1 MMQDVKPDILI
12 TDIRMP
18 FMDGMQLC
26 EAVSHT
32 MPWVQIVILSGYD
45 DFAYAQQAI
54 SLGVKEYLLKPVSAQ
69 ELLEVLER
77 IAGRIREN
85 RRTQAD
91 LLRIKRQLASSSAF
105 LREKLLS
112 EALGGVR
119 GEENVQSLLERA
131 RALNLSLLARRYL
144 VILACPRG
152 GEEGRTLA
160 QSALYRLADGS
171 GDAVH
176 ACEAQGAFALIV
188 LGDSDEDLE
197 ERAYGFAQA
206 ALYEVERATG
216 KSAHMCI
223 GEAVESLSELPRS
236 LHSAQRVR
244 RAMEL
249 SSDTEKRRIMG
260 VRDMEALPPA
270 APAINLDVSPLS
282 ERLQYANRE
291 DVEGLLK
298 DYIASMG
305 SAAIHSVMMVN
316 FLYVEILMAASRII
330 KEAGGEPCEVIDAK
344 LWEDNLF
351 SSAPEPEEVISLA
364 REVLEKAIAF
374 REEQSATRYN
384 AVINKARA
392 YLAREYQNSGVTLND
407 VSSYVCMSN
416 SHFCTIFSQEMG
428 VTFTEY
434 LTELRMNRA
443 KELLRTTQMNTRSS
457 VRRGLQR
464 SPLFQLSVQK
474 AHRHDA
480 ARLPQGGAGG
490 RRQGQTKATGKGRPL
505 SSFGAVSA
513 RLPLGQFH
521 FAHDEQVGKVAQRR
535 VASVEPVGSLQ
546 SRRLCWFAAG
556 RQIDRLPAGDERRLL
571 HPIQFGKGR
580 APFRHDPALRVHLPA
595 AGIRPRGDGRNAGR

>member
-1 MMQDVKPDILI
+1 MYKVFLVDDEIVIRENIRNSFPWEGNGGSEFSLAGEAPDGEIALQMMQDVKPDILI

-77 IAGRIREN
+77 IAGRIREE
-85 RRTQAD
+85 RRAQAD

-112 EALGGVR
+112 EALSGVR

-131 RALNLSLLARRYL
+131 RALNLSLLAKRYL

-236 LHSAQRVR
+236 CHSAQRVR

-249 SSDTEKRRIMG
+249 SSDAEKRRIMG

-330 KEAGGEPCEVIDAK
+330 KEAGGEPREVIDAK

-351 SSAPEPEEVISLA
+351 SAAPEPEEVIPLA
-364 REVLEKAIAF
+364 REVLEKAIAY
-374 REEQSATRYN
+374 REARSSTRYN

-407 VSSYVCMSN
+407 VSSHVCMSN
-416 SHFCTIFSQEMG
+416 SHFCTIFAQEMG
-428 VTFTEY
+428 MTFTEY
-434 LTELRMNRA
+434 LTGLRMNKA
-443 KELLRTTQMNTRSS
+443 KELLRTTQMRSS
-457 VRRGLQR
+457 DIAYAVGYNDPHYFSYLFKKHTGMTPRDFRRE
-464 SPLFQLSVQK
+464 
-474 AHRHDA
+474 A
-480 ARLPQGGAGG
+480 QG
-490 RRQGQTKATGKGRPL
+490 T
-505 SSFGAVSA
+505 
-513 RLPLGQFH
+513 
-521 FAHDEQVGKVAQRR
+521 
-535 VASVEPVGSLQ
+535 
-546 SRRLCWFAAG
+546 
-556 RQIDRLPAGDERRLL
+556 
-571 HPIQFGKGR
+571 
-580 APFRHDPALRVHLPA
+580 
-595 AGIRPRGDGRNAGR
+595 

>member
-1 MMQDVKPDILI
+1 MYKVFLVDDEIVIRENIRNSFPWEGNGGSEFTLVGEAPDGEIALQTMQDVKPDILI

-69 ELLEVLER
+69 ELLEVLQR
-77 IAGRIREN
+77 IAGRIREQ
-85 RRTQAD
+85 RRQQAD
-91 LLRIKRQLASSSAF
+91 IQRIKEQFASSSAF

-112 EALGGVR
+112 EALFFVGGGTV
-119 GEENVQSLLERA
+119 EEKTLLERA
-131 RALNLSLLARRYL
+131 QALGVSLEAARYL
-144 VILACPRG
+144 VILACPGG

-160 QSALYRLADGS
+160 QSALYRLADGA
-171 GDAVH
+171 GDDVY
-176 ACEAQGAFALIV
+176 ACEAQGALALIV

-197 ERAYGFAQA
+197 ERAYACAQA

-216 KSAHMCI
+216 KNAYICI
-223 GEAVESLSELPRS
+223 GEAVDTLAGLPGSLR
-236 LHSAQRVR
+236 SAQRVR

-249 SSDTEKRRIMG
+249 SADPEKRRIMG
-260 VRDMEALPPA
+260 VRDMGALPSPE
-270 APAINLDVSPLS
+270 PAINLDVSPLS
-282 ERLQYANRE
+282 ERLQYANRA
-291 DVEGLLK
+291 DVDGILQ

-330 KEAGGEPCEVIDAK
+330 KEAGGEPREVIDAK

-351 SSAPEPEEVISLA
+351 SAAPEPEAVISLA

-374 REEQSATRYN
+374 REERSSTRYN

-392 YLAREYQNSGVTLND
+392 YLAREYTNSGVTLND

-434 LTELRMNRA
+434 LTELRMNKA
-443 KELLRTTQMNTRSS
+443 KELLRTTQMRSS
-457 VRRGLQR
+457 DIAYAVGYNDPHYFSYLFKKHTGLTPR
-464 SPLFQLSVQK
+464 DFRK
-474 AHRHDA
+474 EG
-480 ARLPQGGAGG
+480 QGG
-490 RRQGQTKATGKGRPL
+490 
-505 SSFGAVSA
+505 
-513 RLPLGQFH
+513 
-521 FAHDEQVGKVAQRR
+521 
-535 VASVEPVGSLQ
+535 
-546 SRRLCWFAAG
+546 
-556 RQIDRLPAGDERRLL
+556 
-571 HPIQFGKGR
+571 
-580 APFRHDPALRVHLPA
+580 
-595 AGIRPRGDGRNAGR
+595 